1 MSSFL
6 YTAGLRNVGSYQVA
20 GTPYI
25 TGSTSIDNGEEV
37 KVEFPK
43 VTKSVTVH
51 ALSSSDGTG
60 VDVHF
65 NSLNADG
72 RVAAGIHFIRLSH
85 MEKFTFNVKC
95 KEIYISNPASGVEPL
110 SFTVTA
116 ELTTIP
122 TQSMYVL
129 TGSGLTD

>member
-6 YTAGLRNVGSYQVA
+6 YTVGLRNVGSYQAA

-25 TGSTSIDNGEEV
+25 TGSTSINNGDEV
-37 KVEFPK
+37 KVQFPK

-51 ALSSSDGTG
+51 SLSSSDGTG
-60 VDVHF
+60 VDIHF
-65 NSLNADG
+65 NSLSAG
-72 RVAAGIHFIRLSH
+72 RVVDGIHFVRLSH

-95 KEIYISNPASGVEPL
+95 KEIYISNPATGAQPL

-122 TQSMYVL
+122 TESMFAL

>member
-1 MSSFL
+1 MSNFY
-6 YTAGLRNVGSYQVA
+6 YTAGLRSVGCYQVA

-25 TGSTSIDNGEEV
+25 TGSTTIENGEEV
-37 KVEFPK
+37 RVQFPK

-65 NSLNADG
+65 NSLTSG
-72 RVAAGIHFIRLSH
+72 RVLDGVHYKRLSH
-85 MEKFTFNVKC
+85 MESFTFNVKC
-95 KEIYISNPASGVEPL
+95 KEVYVSNPASGTEPL
-110 SFTVTA
+110 SFTVVA

-122 TQSMYVL
+122 TGSMFVL

>member
-1 MSSFL
+1 VSNL
-6 YTAGLRNVGSYQVA
+6 YYTAGLRSVGCYQVA

-25 TGSTSIDNGEEV
+25 TGSSINNGVEV
-37 KVEFPK
+37 KLEFPK

-65 NSLNADG
+65 NSLSSG
-72 RVAAGIHFIRLSH
+72 RVLDGIHYKRLAH
-85 MEKFTFNVKC
+85 MESFTFNVKC
-95 KEIYISNPASGVEPL
+95 KEIYISNPASGTQPL
-110 SFTVTA
+110 SFTVVA

-122 TQSMYVL
+122 TGSMYAL

>member
-1 MSSFL
+1 MSNFY
-6 YTAGLRNVGSYQVA
+6 YTAGLRSVGCYQVTGA
-20 GTPYI
+20 PYI
-25 TGSTSIDNGEEV
+25 TGSNSIDNGEEDRIQ
-37 KVEFPK
+37 FPK
-43 VTKSVTVH
+43 VTKSVTVY

-65 NSLNADG
+65 NSL
-72 RVAAGIHFIRLSH
+72 AAGNVAGGFHYKRLTSL
-85 MEKFTFNVKC
+85 ESFTFNVKC

-110 SFTVTA
+110 SYSVVA

-122 TQSMYVL
+122 TGSMFVL